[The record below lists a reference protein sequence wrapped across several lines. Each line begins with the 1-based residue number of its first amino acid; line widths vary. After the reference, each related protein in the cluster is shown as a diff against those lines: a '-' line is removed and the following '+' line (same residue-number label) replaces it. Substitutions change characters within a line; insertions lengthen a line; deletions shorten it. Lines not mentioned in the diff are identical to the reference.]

1 MFLKIHKIRDVK
13 LRWLQMR
20 TRHKMLAT
28 NITWKKM
35 GVVEDTQCKFC
46 NNERDSIE
54 DIFWKCDCIRSFW
67 NRLEALLRDIAGQPE
82 TSAYAS

>member
-1 MFLKIHKIRDVK
+1 
-13 LRWLQMR
+13 
-20 TRHKMLAT
+20 
-28 NITWKKM
+28 M

-67 NRLEALLRDIAGQPE
+67 NRLEALLRDKCE
-82 TSAYAS
+82 TVFNVHLTENRVVWSA